1 MEKKSEIDSG
11 RFHKLIFPFRNRL
24 KAPRSEALDQW
35 AVGDSVVAHFVPYLK
50 ASSDMVIM

>member
-1 MEKKSEIDSG
+1 
-11 RFHKLIFPFRNRL
+11 L